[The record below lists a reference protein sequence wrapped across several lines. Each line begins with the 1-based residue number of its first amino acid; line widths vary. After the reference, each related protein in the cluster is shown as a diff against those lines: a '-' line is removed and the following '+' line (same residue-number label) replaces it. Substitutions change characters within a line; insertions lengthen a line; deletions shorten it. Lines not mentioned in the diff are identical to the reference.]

1 MNENNNNQ
9 KVIINCLTLKKAEY
23 PKELYEDLYYLDVLI
38 NDKISSKHS
47 SIKFNKFDNTYII
60 DLEISF
66 QEQLDII
73 LFKLCSEANNI
84 PLYQPPKK
92 LVFGLQDKF
101 FEFLD
106 MAGKF
111 FRWDRDLNSFKM
123 SVYLGPSPNSN
134 KKAVIENWKKYRNK
148 DIEIN
153 EERIIKEY
161 FYGEDYDE

>member
-1 MNENNNNQ
+1 
-9 KVIINCLTLKKAEY
+9 
-23 PKELYEDLYYLDVLI
+23 
-38 NDKISSKHS
+38 
-47 SIKFNKFDNTYII
+47 
-60 DLEISF
+60 
-66 QEQLDII
+66 
-73 LFKLCSEANNI
+73 
-84 PLYQPPKK
+84 
-92 LVFGLQDKF
+92 
-101 FEFLD
+101 